1 MNILLVDGYNIIGA
15 WKELQALKENK
26 LIDARDRLIELMA
39 EYQAYSGMRVIV
51 VFDAYLVPGIA
62 TKIKQHDVEIIYT
75 RAKETADDRIEKL
88 TAELTTK
95 RNKIYVATSD
105 MAEQSVIF
113 GNGAL
118 RKSAREFEIEMQNV
132 RTQISRKVKTI
143 QTKKPSSKIPLS
155 AEVIEKF
162 EQMRRGNNLGD

>member
-15 WKELQALKENK
+15 WKELQALKEHK

-39 EYQAYSGMRVIV
+39 DYQAYSGMRVIV

-62 TKIKQHDVEIIYT
+62 TKMTQHNVEVIFT

-118 RKSAREFEIEMQNV
+118 RKSAREFEIEIQNV
-132 RTQISRKVKTI
+132 RNQISQKVKNI
-143 QTKKPSSKIPLS
+143 QVQKPSSKIELS
-155 AEVIEKF
+155 ADVLEKF
-162 EQMRRGNNLGD
+162 EQMRRGNKLID

>member
-15 WKELQALKENK
+15 WKELQVLKENK

-62 TKIKQHDVEIIYT
+62 TKIKQHNVEIIYT

-162 EQMRRGNNLGD
+162 EQMRRGNNLSD

>member
-15 WKELQALKENK
+15 WKELQHLKEHK
-26 LIDARDRLIELMA
+26 LVDARDRLIELMA
-39 EYQAYSGMRVIV
+39 DYQAYSGMRVIV

-62 TKIKQHDVEIIYT
+62 TKLKQSDVEVIYT

-88 TAELTTK
+88 TAELTSK

-105 MAEQSVIF
+105 MAEQSVAF

-118 RKSAREFEIEMQNV
+118 RKSAREFEIELQEVQMQI
-132 RTQISRKVKTI
+132 THKVKKI
-143 QTKKPSSKIPLS
+143 QTQKPSSKIPLS
-155 AEVIEKF
+155 AEVLEKF
-162 EQMRRGNNLGD
+162 EQMRRGNKLSD

>member
-1 MNILLVDGYNIIGA
+1 MDILLVDGYNIIGA
-15 WKELQALKENK
+15 WKELQVLKEHK

-39 EYQAYSGMRVIV
+39 DYQAYSGMRVIV

-62 TKIKQHDVEIIYT
+62 HKVKQHNVEIIYT

-118 RKSAREFEIEMQNV
+118 RKSAREFEIEMQDV
-132 RTQISRKVKTI
+132 RNQISQNVKNI
-143 QTKKPSSKIPLS
+143 QIQKPSSKIQLPDEIL
-155 AEVIEKF
+155 EKF
-162 EQMRRGNNLGD
+162 EQMRRGNKMMD

>member
-1 MNILLVDGYNIIGA
+1 
-15 WKELQALKENK
+15 
-26 LIDARDRLIELMA
+26 MA
-39 EYQAYSGMRVIV
+39 DYQAYSGMRVIV

-62 TKIKQHDVEIIYT
+62 TKVKQHNVEIIYT

-95 RNKIYVATSD
+95 RDKIYVATSD
-105 MAEQSVIF
+105 MAEQNVIF

-132 RTQISRKVKTI
+132 RIQISQKVKNI
-143 QTKKPSSKIPLS
+143 QTQKPSSKIPLS
-155 AEVIEKF
+155 SEVMEKF
-162 EQMRRGNNLGD
+162 EQMRRGNKLSD